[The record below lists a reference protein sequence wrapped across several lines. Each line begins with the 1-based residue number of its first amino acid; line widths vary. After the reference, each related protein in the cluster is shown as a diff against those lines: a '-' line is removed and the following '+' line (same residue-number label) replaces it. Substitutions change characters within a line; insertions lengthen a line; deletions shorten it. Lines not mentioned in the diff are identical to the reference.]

1 MSGTDAVWQL
11 GYTGAGT
18 RIAVIDTGLML
29 DHETFDPG
37 AFDYAIA
44 EDAQKAGMSVEDF
57 IREKDLLDAAEIA
70 QVLPQLNAH
79 RRRPNITAE
88 EFYASTK
95 VPFGYNYIDNSLY
108 VTHDE
113 DMQGGHGSHVGRHRQ
128 RQPVHPRWRG
138 RLPGSGFCHWRG
150 RATPPILRSW

>member
-1 MSGTDAVWQL
+1 
-11 GYTGAGT
+11 
-18 RIAVIDTGLML
+18 
-29 DHETFDPG
+29 
-37 AFDYAIA
+37 
-44 EDAQKAGMSVEDF
+44 MSVEDF

-70 QVLPQLNAH
+70 QVPPQLNAH

-113 DMQGGHGSHVGRHRQ
+113 DMQGGHGSHVAGIANANRYI
-128 RQPVHPRWRG
+128 PRWRG

-150 RATPPILRSW
+150 RQRPRFSDPGDEGLRHCWWRL